1 MRPKICLNMIVK
13 NEAARI
19 TRCLESVVPHID
31 YWVIYD
37 TGSTDGT
44 PKCIEDFFDGR
55 GIPGEIHIGQFKN
68 FEQAR
73 NDALAFARASAFAWD
88 YLLLTD
94 ADMEL
99 VVEDKNFRDG
109 LTLPAYNVIQ
119 KGGTL
124 VYYNRRLIAR
134 STTGKYVGVTHEYLD
149 IPGDV
154 PLHGI
159 YFKDHADGANRK
171 NKFKRDIMLLLN
183 ALKKEPNNR
192 RYQFYLAQSYSDMG
206 NHKGAITAYRKR
218 LQMGGWVEETYISQ
232 MRLATNLL
240 ATGDDAGFI
249 RTLLEA
255 YNSRPSRAEAPFEL
269 AHYYR
274 LKGMNAAS
282 VLFSEPMLSLPYP
295 SDTLFINHFIHEV
308 GIREE
313 FSICAFYDQSK
324 RAHGFKVCNDLA
336 LDTTDYKD
344 TRNLARNNLLHYLEP
359 ISKMAPS
366 FQPRRLEFTPS
377 DATTFEPTGYA
388 LLNPSV
394 ALVNKELYT
403 VIRTVNYDI
412 DKDGRYLIKHTE
424 TGEITNDNPIHTR
437 NYLAKLSE
445 KLEIQTVS
453 EILPPLLPK
462 PEYPLVV
469 GFEDMRLFEFHG
481 DMWTSS
487 TMRELNREGWCEQVL
502 AKIDR
507 STKQPHIVE
516 WHKMDDTAVRQH
528 EKNWMPWV
536 KDGAIRF
543 AYHVNEIVDDYGKL
557 VSKMPLSFAVD
568 QFRGGSQ
575 VIPFHGGWLALVHE
589 AGQHDN
595 KRYYQHRF
603 VWFCYNGLIQYI
615 SLPFVFHS
623 KQIEFAAGLAWHPD
637 EKRLVI
643 SYGVADKE
651 AWVATV
657 DDHDIMEMLHG

>member
-1 MRPKICLNMIVK
+1 VRPKICLNMIVK

-19 TRCLESVVPHID
+19 TRCLESVAPYID

-37 TGSTDGT
+37 TGSSDNTVAL
-44 PKCIEDFFDGR
+44 IEAFFDGR
-55 GIPGEIHIGQFKN
+55 GIPGETHRGEFIN

-73 NDALAFARASAFAWD
+73 NAALSCARSSVFPWD
-88 YLLLTD
+88 YLLLAD

-99 VVEDKNFRDG
+99 VVTNKNFRDG
-109 LTLPAYNVIQ
+109 LTAPAYDVIQ

-124 VYYNRRLIAR
+124 SYANRRLIAR
-134 STTGKYVGVTHEYLD
+134 STTGRYVGVTHEYLD
-149 IPGDV
+149 IPCNDH
-154 PLHGI
+154 LHEI
-159 YFKDHADGANRK
+159 YFIDHADGTNRK
-171 NKFKRDIMLLLN
+171 DKFKRDIMLLLN
-183 ALKKEPNNR
+183 ALKKDPSNA
-192 RYQFYLAQSYSDMG
+192 RYQFYLAQSYSDNG

-218 LQMGGWVEETYISQ
+218 IKMGGWDEELYISH
-232 MRLATNLL
+232 LKLSHSLL

-249 RTLLEA
+249 RTLLDA
-255 YNSRPSRAEAPFEL
+255 YNLRPSRAEAPWEL

-274 LKGMNAAS
+274 LKGKNAAS
-282 VLFSEPMLSLPYP
+282 VLFSEPLLSLPYP
-295 SDTLFINHFIHEV
+295 GDSLFVNRYAHTV
-308 GIREE
+308 GLREE
-313 FSICAFYDQSK
+313 FSICAFYDPKK
-324 RAHGFKVCNDLA
+324 RQHGFKVCNDLA
-336 LDTTDYKD
+336 LDQTEYKNA
-344 TRNLARNNLLHYLEP
+344 RELARSNLLHYLKPLSEA
-359 ISKMAPS
+359 APS
-366 FQPRRLEFTPS
+366 FQPRRLEFTPC
-377 DATTFEPTGYA
+377 DTVTFAPTGYA

-394 ALVNKELYT
+394 TLVNTELYV

-469 GFEDMRLFEFHG
+469 GFEDMRLFEFQG

-507 STKQPHIVE
+507 STGQPHIVE
-516 WHKMDDTAVRQH
+516 WHKMDDTSVRQH
-528 EKNWMPWV
+528 EKNWMPWI

-543 AYHVNEIVDDYGKL
+543 AYHVNEVVDDYGRL
-557 VSKMPLSFAVD
+557 VSKMPLAFSAD

-575 VIPFHGGWLALVHE
+575 VIPFHGGWLALIHE
-589 AGQHDN
+589 AGQLDN

-603 VWFCYNGLIQYI
+603 VWFCYNGLIQYV
-615 SLPFVFHS
+615 SLPFVFHA

-657 DDHDIMEMLHG
+657 DDHDIMEMLHP